1 MKTTAPL
8 SLRTPSHLSLPPP
21 SLALCF
27 IGRCYAKPGLFA
39 LEGGRTC
46 GGPKPS
52 VISERLMVASRCF
65 IIFSKCK
72 FVHGPRLSLS
82 RITPEGRG
90 GPYKTW
96 DSSSHYDRRG
106 RRGKMWGRWV
116 EGRKVHKSESS
127 RGLESRTVDC
137 RRQFMV
143 LSRPANQLAP

>member
-8 SLRTPSHLSLPPP
+8 SLRTPSHLNLLPTF
-21 SLALCF
+21 LALCF
-27 IGRCYAKPGLFA
+27 IGRCCAKHSGPSRV
-39 LEGGRTC
+39 EGRGRTC

-72 FVHGPRLSLS
+72 FVQGPRLSLS
-82 RITPEGRG
+82 LSLSLCLSHIAPGGRG

-106 RRGKMWGRWV
+106 RRGGIQMRGGDE
-116 EGRKVHKSESS
+116 EGS
-127 RGLESRTVDC
+127 RVN
-137 RRQFMV
+137 
-143 LSRPANQLAP
+143 PAAG